1 LRKGRWRRKGV
12 AQEYRRGHPSFLV
25 RLPRYLRLTVNLYR
39 DWRVKPW
46 TKAKLLLAMGYS
58 LSPLDLL
65 PGFLPVVGQL
75 DDAYVVLGAVKGAL
89 QELPPIARQEHL
101 VWAGVSLE
109 ELEGDLAQL
118 RFYGRVLSAGGWRV
132 AKKGLKWLGR
142 SGLVTVRHVSR
153 FLQGKRS

>member
-1 LRKGRWRRKGV
+1 MLKGRRRRKV
-12 AQEYRRGHPSFLV
+12 MAQAYRRGPRSLLA

-75 DDAYVVLGAVKGAL
+75 DDAYVVLRAVKGAL
-89 QELPPIARQEHL
+89 QELPPIARREHL

-118 RFYGRVLSAGGWRV
+118 RFYGRMLSAGGWRV

-142 SGLVTVRHVSR
+142 SGLVTVRYAGR